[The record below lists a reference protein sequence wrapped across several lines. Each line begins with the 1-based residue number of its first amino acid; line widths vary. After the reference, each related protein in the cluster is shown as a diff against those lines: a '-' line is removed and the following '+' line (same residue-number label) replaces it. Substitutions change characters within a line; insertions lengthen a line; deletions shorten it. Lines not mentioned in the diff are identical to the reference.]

1 MYEENQVKSA
11 ISNSVKIKMLE
22 EDQKKLVKSNGF
34 LLSELQEKQKENE
47 KIKKDDTK
55 QKLKS

>member
-1 MYEENQVKSA
+1 
-11 ISNSVKIKMLE
+11 MLE

-47 KIKKDDTK
+47 KIKKDDTN